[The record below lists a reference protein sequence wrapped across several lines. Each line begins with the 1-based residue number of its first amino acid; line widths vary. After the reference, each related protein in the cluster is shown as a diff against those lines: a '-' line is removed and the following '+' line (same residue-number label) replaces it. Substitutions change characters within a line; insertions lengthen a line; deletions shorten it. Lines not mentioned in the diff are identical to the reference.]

1 MTIYFAIV
9 FFMFGTVF
17 GSFFNV
23 VGLRVP
29 KGMMFE
35 SERSY
40 CPSCSHQ
47 LRACELIP
55 VLSYVIQRGKCRN
68 CRVRISPMY
77 PFIESVTGLLFASA
91 FLYFGLHLELITALL
106 LISMLMIVW
115 VTDLSYMIIPDKVL
129 LFFLPFFL
137 IMRVLSPLEPWYDAL
152 IGAVVGFVVL
162 AGIIL
167 VSKGGMGGGDM
178 KLFAV
183 LGIVLGW
190 KATLLTLFLASL
202 LGAVIGGI
210 ILLIQQA
217 DRKQPIPFGP
227 YIIVAALISY
237 FYSEEIFSLYVL
249 LF

>member
-1 MTIYFAIV
+1 
-9 FFMFGTVF
+9 
-17 GSFFNV
+17 
-23 VGLRVP
+23 
-29 KGMMFE
+29 
-35 SERSY
+35 
-40 CPSCSHQ
+40 
-47 LRACELIP
+47 
-55 VLSYVIQRGKCRN
+55 
-68 CRVRISPMY
+68 
-77 PFIESVTGLLFASA
+77 
-91 FLYFGLHLELITALL
+91 
-106 LISMLMIVW
+106 
-115 VTDLSYMIIPDKVL
+115 TDLSYMIIPDKVL

-152 IGAVVGFVVL
+152 IGAVVGIVVI

-237 FYSEEIFSLYVL
+237 FYSEEIISLYVL

>member
-1 MTIYFAIV
+1 
-9 FFMFGTVF
+9 
-17 GSFFNV
+17 
-23 VGLRVP
+23 
-29 KGMMFE
+29 MFE

-55 VLSYVIQRGKCRN
+55 VLSYVIQRGKCRH
-68 CRVRISPMY
+68 CRARISPMY

-227 YIIVAALISY
+227 YIIVA
-237 FYSEEIFSLYVL
+237 
-249 LF
+249 